1 MTEKLKERTIIISGS
16 FIASIL
22 VMLVGSSLNANRL
35 DSKEIDKRIEE
46 RLPIL
51 QYEKDKDKAERR
63 INNLEQSVIKSNLK
77 YVESFGAIQTD
88 LSWIRRE
95 LDNQRKNKGK

>member
-22 VMLVGSSLNANRL
+22 VMLVGFSLNANRL

-95 LDNQRKNKGK
+95 LDNQRKDKGK